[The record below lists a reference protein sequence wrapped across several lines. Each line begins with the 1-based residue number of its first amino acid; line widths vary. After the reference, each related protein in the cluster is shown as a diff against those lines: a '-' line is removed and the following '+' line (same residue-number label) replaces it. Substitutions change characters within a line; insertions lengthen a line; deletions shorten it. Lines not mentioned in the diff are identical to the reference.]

1 MPPQF
6 AALSPYIKQSAGVVG
21 SVYGYTSLDNIGERN
36 ITAKQ
41 GEFQRF
47 SCAARKEVT
56 LYMVFVLDTNKQP
69 LHP

>member
-6 AALSPYIKQSAGVVG
+6 AALSLYIKQSAGVVG

-41 GEFQRF
+41 GSFNASPVRQEKR
-47 SCAARKEVT
+47 SHSIWS
-56 LYMVFVLDTNKQP
+56 LY
-69 LHP
+69 

>member
-6 AALSPYIKQSAGVVG
+6 AALSPHIKKSAGVVG

-41 GEFQRF
+41 GSGKVSPVRQEER
-47 SCAARKEVT
+47 SYAIWY
-56 LYMVFVLDTNKQP
+56 LY
-69 LHP
+69 

>member
-41 GEFQRF
+41 GSFNAPPVRQEKR
-47 SCAARKEVT
+47 SYSIWY
-56 LYMVFVLDTNKQP
+56 LY
-69 LHP
+69 

>member
-41 GEFQRF
+41 GEF
-47 SCAARKEVT
+47 
-56 LYMVFVLDTNKQP
+56 
-69 LHP
+69 

>member
-41 GEFQRF
+41 GSFNASPVRQEKR
-47 SCAARKEVT
+47 SHSIWS
-56 LYMVFVLDTNKQP
+56 LY
-69 LHP
+69 